1 MAKPLKKVSN
11 AYWVYYVDESE
22 AKKFDNNKVG
32 KWMYFFKDN
41 DFAAKICEKAVADG
55 VVAEAKH
62 SNAPDGVCCF
72 YLNGDDIENHK
83 RVIGFMLKYDLIR
96 KTKAGKL
103 YNESFKF
110 DSQTRAHEYGA
121 DFEGKIKLASFLNLD
136 TREWI

>member
-11 AYWVYYVDESE
+11 AYWVYYVNEAE
-22 AKKFDNNKVG
+22 AKKFDDSKVG

-72 YLNGDDIENHK
+72 IFISMIKKLINTVSHISLKMVLSEKLRLESYTISRLSSMIRHETANMATVLYLRSNS
-83 RVIGFMLKYDLIR
+83 LI
-96 KTKAGKL
+96 L
-103 YNESFKF
+103 
-110 DSQTRAHEYGA
+110 
-121 DFEGKIKLASFLNLD
+121 
-136 TREWI
+136 